1 MSKHCRTSRYLVMG
15 LHDEGCFGKVAKCF
29 DLDMA
34 MMVAI
39 KFQREKENGL
49 FQQELAMLEAVRVL
63 DSDKKNIVRF
73 IEHFRFQDLHCL
85 VFEMLDRS
93 LFHQMV
99 QRECM
104 PLSLSEIRPLT
115 HQLLVTL
122 EALKSIGIIHT
133 DIKLDNIMLVN
144 HKDQPFKIKL
154 IDFGLAL
161 PVSQVKVGMYMQNL
175 KYRAPEVTLG
185 LPLSEAVD
193 MWGVGCIM
201 TSLYF
206 GTKDHLLAAGIYSY
220 KYFIF
225 DQDTGWRL
233 RTPKEYEQATGA
245 RPNVSEKYGRDLENA
260 IKNFPEKENKLEH
273 KDRMAF
279 LDLLKC
285 CLHFDAKR
293 RISYIVY
300 RDFHFS
306 NVYSR
311 GETSP
316 SREPH
321 NAGHWLASCRHL
333 CGL

>member
-1 MSKHCRTSRYLVMG
+1 MFQVKRHETLYSRTSRYL
-15 LHDEGCFGKVAKCF
+15 
-29 DLDMA
+29 
-34 MMVAI
+34 
-39 KFQREKENGL
+39 
-49 FQQELAMLEAVRVL
+49 
-63 DSDKKNIVRF
+63 
-73 IEHFRFQDLHCL
+73 DLHCL

-206 GTKDHLLAAGIYSY
+206 GTSLFPWDCAYNWIKTMVYKMFLLNLTESNPLS
-220 KYFIF
+220 
-225 DQDTGWRL
+225 RL
-233 RTPKEYEQATGA
+233 SLSLSLSPAL
-245 RPNVSEKYGRDLENA
+245 SLCLSSFDLE
-260 IKNFPEKENKLEH
+260 L
-273 KDRMAF
+273 
-279 LDLLKC
+279 
-285 CLHFDAKR
+285 
-293 RISYIVY
+293 
-300 RDFHFS
+300 
-306 NVYSR
+306 
-311 GETSP
+311 
-316 SREPH
+316 
-321 NAGHWLASCRHL
+321 
-333 CGL
+333 

>member
-1 MSKHCRTSRYLVMG
+1 EPREVLNFLRAIVSASR
-15 LHDEGCFGKVAKCF
+15 CFGKVAKCF

-225 DQDTGWRL
+225 DQDTG
-233 RTPKEYEQATGA
+233 
-245 RPNVSEKYGRDLENA
+245 
-260 IKNFPEKENKLEH
+260 
-273 KDRMAF
+273 MAF

>member
-1 MSKHCRTSRYLVMG
+1 MCVQKP
-15 LHDEGCFGKVAKCF
+15 K
-29 DLDMA
+29 MA
-34 MMVAI
+34 Y
-39 KFQREKENGL
+39 KENGL

-206 GTKDHLLAAGIYSY
+206 GTSLFPWDCAYNWIKTMVRLLGQPEDHLLAAGIYSY

-293 RISYIVY
+293 RISPSEALKQSYLTMVHMV
-300 RDFHFS
+300 DEL
-306 NVYSR
+306 
-311 GETSP
+311 ETS
-316 SREPH
+316 SYANTALDQHSTAAYIYR
-321 NAGHWLASCRHL
+321 
-333 CGL
+333 

>member
-1 MSKHCRTSRYLVMG
+1 MFQVKRHETLYSRTSRYLVMG

-206 GTKDHLLAAGIYSY
+206 GTSLFPWDCAYNWIKTMVRLLGQPEDHLLAAGIY
-220 KYFIF
+220 K
-225 DQDTGWRL
+225 
-233 RTPKEYEQATGA
+233 
-245 RPNVSEKYGRDLENA
+245 NA

-293 RISYIVY
+293 RIS
-300 RDFHFS
+300 
-306 NVYSR
+306 
-311 GETSP
+311 P
-316 SREPH
+316 SEALKQSYLTMFQITFPELLSH
-321 NAGHWLASCRHL
+321 KVK
-333 CGL
+333 